1 VKLTE
6 LGEFAFIDRITP
18 GCQAADAS
26 RVLRGIGD
34 DAAVIDAGGDL
45 LLVTTDMLIERVH
58 FLRGT
63 ISYRQLGSKALAVN
77 LSDIAAMGGVPHE
90 AFISI
95 AIPPTVSVEEL
106 DELYDGM
113 KELARSTGVNVLG
126 GDTTGSKAD
135 LCLNLVVTGSVPRGE
150 VLCRTGARVGDRIL
164 VSGTLGDS
172 AGGLVVLLEGPTV
185 PSAVAEPLLRAHY
198 EPELYLAEARLLAA
212 SGAAHAA
219 IDLSDGLASD
229 LRHVCRG
236 SGVGAIVDAPSLPLS
251 AALRALCDATGHDI
265 LRLALGG
272 GEDYRLLATVD
283 PGRVAELQAAVAA
296 RTGRTL
302 FDIGGIVPGDT
313 IRLRQADGS
322 CRPLEVTGFD
332 HFAKGAPGVP
342 VEGS

>member
-1 VKLTE
+1 MKLSE

-18 GCQAADAS
+18 GCQAADQS
-26 RVLRGIGD
+26 RVRRGIGD
-34 DAAVIDAGGDL
+34 DAAVIECGSDL

-63 ISYRQLGSKALAVN
+63 ISYRQLGYKALAVN

-95 AIPPTVSVEEL
+95 AIPPTVSVEDL
-106 DELYDGM
+106 DELYHGI
-113 KELARSTGVNVLG
+113 KALASDSGVNVLG

-135 LCLNLVVTGSVPRGE
+135 LCLNLVVTGSVPRGQ
-150 VLCRTGARVGDRIL
+150 VLYRTGARAGDRIL

-172 AGGLVVLLEGPTV
+172 AGGLTVLLERPEI
-185 PSAVAEPLLRAHY
+185 PSETARFLLEAHY
-198 EPELYLAEARLLAA
+198 LPELYLTESRILAA

-236 SGVGAIVDAPSLPLS
+236 SGVGAVVEVPSLPLS
-251 AALRALCDATGHDI
+251 VPLRQLCAATGHDL

-272 GEDYRLLATVD
+272 GEDYRLLIAVD
-283 PGRVAELQAAVAA
+283 PGRVDELQSTVAE

-302 FDIGGIVPGDT
+302 FDIGEFVAGEE
-313 IRLRQADGS
+313 IRLRHADGT
-322 CRPLEVTGFD
+322 CGPLELSGFD
-332 HFAKGAPGVP
+332 HFAQGRPASP
-342 VEGS
+342 VEEP

>member
-1 VKLTE
+1 MKLTE

-18 GCQAADAS
+18 GCQAADAG

-63 ISYRQLGSKALAVN
+63 ISYRQLGYKALAVN

-113 KELARSTGVNVLG
+113 KELARSSGVNVLG

-150 VLCRTGARVGDRIL
+150 VLCRSGARVGDRIL

-172 AGGLVVLLEGPTV
+172 AGGLVVLLERPDV
-185 PSAVAEPLLRAHY
+185 PDDVAKPLLDAHY
-198 EPELYLAEARLLAA
+198 LPELYLAEARILAA

-236 SGVGAIVDAPSLPLS
+236 SRVGAIVDAPALPLS
-251 AALRALCDATGHDI
+251 GALRALCDATGHDI

-283 PGRVAELQAAVAA
+283 PGRVSELQAAVAA
-296 RTGRTL
+296 GTGRIL
-302 FDIGGIVPGDT
+302 FDIGEIVAGDS

-322 CRPLEVTGFD
+322 CRPLELTGFD
-332 HFAKGAPGVP
+332 HFAGGAPEVP

>member
-1 VKLTE
+1 VKLSE

-18 GCQAADAS
+18 GCQAADLR

-34 DAAVIDAGGDL
+34 DAAVIESGGEL

-63 ISYRQLGSKALAVN
+63 ISFRQLGYKSLAVN

-95 AIPPTVSVEEL
+95 AIPPTVAVEEL
-106 DELYDGM
+106 DELYNGM
-113 KELARSTGVNVLG
+113 KALARDTGVNVLG

-135 LCLNLVVTGSVPRGE
+135 LCINIAVTGSVPRGE
-150 VLCRTGARVGDRIL
+150 VLYRTGARVGDRIL
-164 VSGTLGDS
+164 VTGTLGDS
-172 AGGLVVLLEGPTV
+172 AGGLTVLLERPDL
-185 PSAVAEPLLRAHY
+185 PDEVAQALLQAHY
-198 EPELYLAEARLLAA
+198 LPELYLTEARILAA

-236 SGVGAIVDAPSLPLS
+236 SGVGAIVNEPALPLS
-251 AALRALCDATGHDI
+251 GALRQLCAVTGHDL

-272 GEDYRLLATVD
+272 GEDYRLLPTVD
-283 PGRVAELQAAVAA
+283 GARVAELQSTVAE

-302 FDIGGIVPGDT
+302 FDIGEIVAGDS
-313 IRLRQADGS
+313 IRLRHADGT
-322 CRPLEVTGFD
+322 CRPLALSGFD
-332 HFAKGAPGVP
+332 HFATRSPESP

>member
-1 VKLTE
+1 VKLSE

-18 GCQAADAS
+18 GCQAADQS

-34 DAAVIDAGGDL
+34 DAAVIECGGSL

-63 ISYRQLGSKALAVN
+63 ISYRQLGYKSLAVN

-90 AFISI
+90 AFVSI
-95 AIPPTVSVEEL
+95 AIPPTVSVEDL

-113 KELARSTGVNVLG
+113 KALARDAGVNVLG

-135 LCLNLVVTGSVPRGE
+135 LCINIAVTGSVPRDE
-150 VLCRTGARVGDRIL
+150 VLYRTGARVGDRIL
-164 VSGTLGDS
+164 VTGTLGDS
-172 AGGLVVLLEGPTV
+172 AGGLTVLLERPEL
-185 PSAVAEPLLRAHY
+185 PDEVARFLLEAHY
-198 EPELYLAEARLLAA
+198 LPQLFLTEARILAA

-229 LRHVCRG
+229 LRHICRG
-236 SGVGAIVDAPSLPLS
+236 SGVGAVVDVPSLPLS
-251 AALRALCDATGHDI
+251 APLRQLCAATGHDL

-272 GEDYRLLATVD
+272 GEDYRLLVTVD
-283 PGRVAELQAAVAA
+283 PGRVAELRSMVAE

-302 FDIGGIVPGDT
+302 FDIGEIVTGDA
-313 IRLRQADGS
+313 IRLRHADGT
-322 CRPLEVTGFD
+322 CAPLELSGFD
-332 HFAKGAPGVP
+332 HFAKGRSAPP

>member
-1 VKLTE
+1 MKLSE

-18 GCQAADAS
+18 GCQPADPR
-26 RVLRGIGD
+26 RVIRGIGD
-34 DAAVIDAGGDL
+34 DAAVIESGGEL

-63 ISYRQLGSKALAVN
+63 ISFRQLGYKSLAVN

-106 DELYDGM
+106 DQLYDGM
-113 KELARSTGVNVLG
+113 KALARDAGVNVLG
-126 GDTTGSKAD
+126 GDTTGSKVD
-135 LCLNLVVTGSVPRGE
+135 LCINIAVTGSVPRDE
-150 VLCRTGARVGDRIL
+150 VLYRTGARVGDRIL

-172 AGGLVVLLEGPTV
+172 AGGLVVLLERPDL
-185 PSAVAEPLLRAHY
+185 PDEVAQALLQAHY
-198 EPELYLAEARLLAA
+198 LPELYLTEARILAA

-236 SGVGAIVDAPSLPLS
+236 SGVGAIVNQPALPLS
-251 AALRALCDATGHDI
+251 GALRQLCAVTGHDL

-272 GEDYRLLATVD
+272 GEDYRLLTTVD
-283 PGRVAELQAAVAA
+283 GARVVELQSTVAE

-302 FDIGGIVPGDT
+302 FDIGEIVAGDS
-313 IRLRQADGS
+313 IRLRHSDGT
-322 CRPLEVTGFD
+322 CRPLALSGFD
-332 HFAKGAPGVP
+332 HFATRSPKSP

>member
-1 VKLTE
+1 MKLSE

-18 GCQAADAS
+18 GCQAADPS

-34 DAAVIDAGGDL
+34 DAAVIEAGGDL
-45 LLVTTDMLIERVH
+45 LLVTTDMLIEQVH

-63 ISYRQLGSKALAVN
+63 ISFRQLGYKSLAVN

-106 DELYDGM
+106 DQLYDGM
-113 KELARSTGVNVLG
+113 KALARDAGVNVLG
-126 GDTTGSKAD
+126 GDTTGSKVD
-135 LCLNLVVTGSVPRGE
+135 LCINIAVTGSVPRGE
-150 VLCRTGARVGDRIL
+150 VLYRTGALVGDRIL

-172 AGGLVVLLEGPTV
+172 AGGLVVLLERPDL
-185 PSAVAEPLLRAHY
+185 PDEVAQALLQAHY
-198 EPELYLAEARLLAA
+198 LPQLYLTEARILAT

-229 LRHVCRG
+229 LRHICRG
-236 SGVGAIVDAPSLPLS
+236 SGVGAVVDVPSLPLS
-251 AALRALCDATGHDI
+251 APLRQLCAATGHDL

-283 PGRVAELQAAVAA
+283 PGRVAELRSTVAE

-302 FDIGGIVPGDT
+302 FDIGEIVTGDA
-313 IRLRQADGS
+313 IRLRHADGT
-322 CRPLEVTGFD
+322 CAPLELSGFD
-332 HFAKGAPGVP
+332 HFTTRSPAAPE
-342 VEGS
+342 EGP